1 MRKYTILFLAL
12 LLVLLGSTLDYVPR
26 NKNLEQSIEAAMKN
40 KAKDEDRIEVDIV
53 SLTNFDWDQ
62 AFLFTPYTPQE
73 SIDEQLKIHFK
84 DPSNIDTR
92 DDIYLMIFMKD
103 DKVVQYAEINKEEAY
118 LSMGEE
124 GYLTPT
130 KANIDISWN

>member
-1 MRKYTILFLAL
+1 
-12 LLVLLGSTLDYVPR
+12 
-26 NKNLEQSIEAAMKN
+26 MKN

>member
-1 MRKYTILFLAL
+1 
-12 LLVLLGSTLDYVPR
+12 VLLGSTLDYVPR